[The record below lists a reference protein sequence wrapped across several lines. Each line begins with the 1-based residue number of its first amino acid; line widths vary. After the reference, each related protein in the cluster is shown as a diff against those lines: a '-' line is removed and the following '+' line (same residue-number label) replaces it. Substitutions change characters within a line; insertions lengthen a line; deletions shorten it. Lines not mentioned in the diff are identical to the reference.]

1 MLGRDS
7 KLFLR
12 CLAAASLLMLL
23 LASVCALAAGGAMMN
38 RGDVFAPVEI
48 ALIDYEDSVI
58 SRILIGM
65 VMGSD
70 YLSDVL
76 SVKSMDEA
84 DAMDSLSRGDCAAVI
99 ILPEGFLDN
108 IFYGRE
114 SAATIYLSRSAAS
127 QADVVEAVA
136 RFGERLL
143 LAGQAGVFAGE
154 NVLREHEIDYELR
167 EQFNNDSNL
176 RLIEEAMGT
185 TKRYFRVEV
194 LDYLDTGLSTASH
207 YGLCWLTLL
216 LMLISLF
223 FAPMLQRD
231 CTPEMLRRLRTLG
244 VGHLRFMQWKLILPA
259 LFRLLIVTLAFV
271 VAGEYLQITWSGAG
285 VISVIVSVC
294 FITMVGTA
302 ITMCMGDGITAN
314 VIFGIGGMVLSGGL
328 IPRQLLPEALRL
340 IGDLSPFGVAANL
353 MKPAFGGGVSIAVIF
368 SAVIYTLGAI
378 LLIQFKLNRTLVG
391 GGAR

>member
-65 VMGSD
+65 VMSSD

-84 DAMDSLSRGDCAAVI
+84 DAIDSLSRGDCAAVI
-99 ILPEGFLDN
+99 VLPEGFLDN
-108 IFYGRE
+108 IFYGKE
-114 SAATIYLSRSAAS
+114 SEATIYLSRSAAS
-127 QADVVEAVA
+127 QASVVEAVA
-136 RFGERLL
+136 GFGERLL

-154 NVLREHEIDYELR
+154 NVLRDHELSYEIR

-176 RLIEEAMGT
+176 QLVEEAMGT

-194 LDYLDTGLSTASH
+194 LDYLDTGLSTASY

-223 FAPMLQRD
+223 FAPMLRRD

-259 LFRLLIVTLAFV
+259 LFRLLIVALTFAL
-271 VAGEYLQITWSGAG
+271 AGEYLQVTWSTA
-285 VISVIVSVC
+285 SVVSAIVSVC
-294 FITMVGTA
+294 FITAVGTA
-302 ITMCMGDGITAN
+302 ITMCLGDGITAN

-328 IPRQLLPEALRL
+328 IPRQLLPEAVRL
-340 IGDLSPFGVAANL
+340 VGDLSPFGVAVNL

-368 SAVIYTLGAI
+368 SAVIYTLVAI
-378 LLIQFKLNRTLVG
+378 LLIRFKLNRTLVG

>member
-65 VMGSD
+65 VMSSD

-76 SVKSMDEA
+76 AVKSMDEA
-84 DAMDSLSRGDCAAVI
+84 EAMVALRRGDCAAVI
-99 ILPEGFLDN
+99 VLPEGFLDN
-108 IFYGRE
+108 IFYGKE
-114 SAATIYLSRSAAS
+114 SEASIYLSRSAAS

-285 VISVIVSVC
+285 VISAIVFVC

-314 VIFGIGGMVLSGGL
+314 VIFGIGGIVLSGGL
-328 IPRQLLPEALRL
+328 IPRQLLPETVRL
-340 IGDLSPFGVAANL
+340 VGDLSPFGVAANL
-353 MKPAFGGGVSIAVIF
+353 MKPAFGGGVSIAVIL